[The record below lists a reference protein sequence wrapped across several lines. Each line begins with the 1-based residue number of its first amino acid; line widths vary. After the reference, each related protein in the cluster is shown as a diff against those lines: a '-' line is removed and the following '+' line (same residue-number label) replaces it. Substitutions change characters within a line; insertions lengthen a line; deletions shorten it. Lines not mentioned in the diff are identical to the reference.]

1 MSQLCSQREMKSD
14 ASLKIPFLSIQA
26 VKLSSCKAV
35 SDPSIQDKVV
45 SAEIP
50 TEAGQYPAKRKPPQP
65 GERKE
70 REHQV
75 ASYSR
80 RRHGKRTGIQ
90 GKNRMEYL
98 SRNILTGNTLQVRLQ
113 KPRRAKIW
121 IVVFPDVILKGRSRN
136 RHTRQAIVMSLCGQF
151 VFHKQSSLINLW
163 TVHSF

>member
-1 MSQLCSQREMKSD
+1 M
-14 ASLKIPFLSIQA
+14 
-26 VKLSSCKAV
+26 
-35 SDPSIQDKVV
+35 V

-50 TEAGQYPAKRKPPQP
+50 IEAGQYSAKRKPPQP

-98 SRNILTGNTLQVRLQ
+98 SRNILTGNTPQVRLV
-113 KPRRAKIW
+113 KPQRAKIW
-121 IVVFPDVILKGRSRN
+121 VVVFPD
-136 RHTRQAIVMSLCGQF
+136 IVFSKVEAETDTQD
-151 VFHKQSSLINLW
+151 KQ
-163 TVHSF
+163 